1 MTRKPTT
8 QSELPWREVDAR
20 RLLEERLDEM
30 DERRRAAREREE
42 RRRQLLRRLTFG
54 FLPR

>member
-1 MTRKPTT
+1 MTRKPTM
-8 QSELPWREVDAR
+8 QSELPWREVDPR

-30 DERRRAAREREE
+30 DEQRRAAREREE